1 MRAAGATRGKPR
13 MAAQL
18 RPEEAPASKLSRRTP
33 AGDRAVP
40 TESGAGRAS
49 QVVKSTDAES
59 VRVEAATTMTEG
71 VEGVGTRLAGS
82 DRERP
87 MGEATSASAS
97 SPGPD
102 AAGSS
107 GGVAP
112 AEAAAASLSTTAAA
126 FAWLPVAATLGAAAM
141 VASAAASAVARAATL
156 GAELLGAAP
165 HEAPQGAAREQ
176 ELGTGPA
183 GTESEN
189 LQGGGRG
196 PKEGD
201 AA

>member
-1 MRAAGATRGKPR
+1 MP
-13 MAAQL
+13 
-18 RPEEAPASKLSRRTP
+18 P
-33 AGDRAVP
+33 
-40 TESGAGRAS
+40 
-49 QVVKSTDAES
+49 
-59 VRVEAATTMTEG
+59 
-71 VEGVGTRLAGS
+71 
-82 DRERP
+82 
-87 MGEATSASAS
+87 
-97 SPGPD
+97 
-102 AAGSS
+102 

-112 AEAAAASLSTTAAA
+112 AEAAAASLSTTSAA

-165 HEAPQGAAREQ
+165 HEAPQGATREQ

-189 LQGGGRG
+189 LDGEGRG